1 MRLESQKALLKL
13 ASPADLPAL
22 RQAEQAVANAAT
34 KAALGR
40 LIAKLEKPEGK

>member
-1 MRLESQKALLKL
+1 LLKL
-13 ASPADLPAL
+13 ASAAELPAL
-22 RQAEQAVANAAT
+22 RQAEQAVANPAT